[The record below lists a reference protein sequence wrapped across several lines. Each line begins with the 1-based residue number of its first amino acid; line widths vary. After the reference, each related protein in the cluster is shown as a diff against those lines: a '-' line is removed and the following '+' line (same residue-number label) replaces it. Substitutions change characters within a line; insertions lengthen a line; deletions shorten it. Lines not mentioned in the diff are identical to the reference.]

1 MRMLRRSLLLS
12 FALLLSSCSLFAQTG
27 YLQGTVMKHSG
38 KADDT
43 FIISDPNDIQTVQT
57 MLSNPPP
64 TAKQLPMSGSEPT
77 YDPAKWNKEGVVL
90 KNNCYAYAT
99 DNMTNTFPQPGKGS
113 GAEPTPPY
121 TCDNVTAAAVSDGL
135 VKASCDNACPKGSF
149 KVALVINPDPT
160 GNDFHWYR
168 QHSNGN

>member
-1 MRMLRRSLLLS
+1 
-12 FALLLSSCSLFAQTG
+12 
-27 YLQGTVMKHSG
+27 
-38 KADDT
+38 
-43 FIISDPNDIQTVQT
+43 
-57 MLSNPPP
+57 
-64 TAKQLPMSGSEPT
+64 MSGSEPT

-135 VKASCDNACPKGSF
+135 VKASCDNACPKDSF
-149 KVALVINPDPT
+149 KVALVINPDPL

-168 QHSNGN
+168 QDKTGCWSHKPGSTAARNTDESNHIITNPQTANRGGYTQFCSFMITRPCKVRIK